1 MKNRPKYNFFKN
13 SKYAFEGVISALKQ
27 ERAFQIEVAISIVL
41 SVALWFFPVNIRYK
55 FILQASLFIP
65 FIAEMFNTAVENAV
79 DLACKEIHPLA
90 KYAKD
95 TASAGVFFS
104 IVLTSLIWIFTLLTA
119 FGVVN

>member
-1 MKNRPKYNFFKN
+1 MSNKPKYSFFKN
-13 SKYAFEGVISALKQ
+13 SKYALEGVLAALKT
-27 ERAFQIEVAISIVL
+27 ERAFQIEVGLAVIMTIVL
-41 SVALWFFPVNIRYK
+41 WLLPIETHFK

-65 FIAEMFNTAVENAV
+65 FMAEMFNTAVENAV

-104 IVLTSLIWIFTLLTA
+104 LVLCGLIWLFTLLYA
-119 FGVVN
+119 FKIVN